1 MSSHV
6 QPAAP
11 GPFGRLSEFFA
22 SSRSP
27 WLWPAL
33 FCLVVLVALVV
44 WPLVALF
51 HHSALDPQTGQL
63 SLDGFRQ
70 FFDNPRY
77 TTAFFNTIILGVAST
92 TGAMMLGAPLAYV
105 VARYDFPGKTLVALL
120 PLATI
125 ILPDIVVSQAWLML
139 LGNNGIVRHF
149 LEGVGIDLPSFYG
162 WFGMVFT
169 LILNDY
175 TYVYIGMLAALK
187 AIDGSIE
194 EAAVNLGASNFRRA
208 MTVTLPVL
216 APALLVNA
224 MIVFTLAVDNF
235 SIPMILGGR
244 VDVLSSLTYTTF
256 LSEMGGSPVMQS
268 VLAVVSVV
276 LVGCV
281 LFLQKRVVER
291 KTYQMYQGRAP
302 KAVRARGVA
311 AIFLAG
317 SAVLFVAISMIPA
330 VIVVVGAFTKARGPV
345 MRYGTWTLENMERAL
360 RNAPEPIINSLML
373 ASVAAIVGTC
383 FATVAS
389 YLIVKKR
396 LWAVSIL
403 DYVVMLPLAISGTV
417 LGIALIQTYNSGMI
431 VLTGT
436 WVIMAAALFV
446 RKVPFSIRSA
456 SASLYSIPDSI
467 EEASI
472 NLGVSP
478 IKSFFK
484 VVLPVMKPAILGAA
498 ILMWVTSLAEISATI
513 VLYYGGM
520 ETMPIQMFRQI
531 DAGYLARASA
541 YGVILMVVI
550 IVPIYLAVRFLK
562 LDLFSNR

>member
-1 MSSHV
+1 MMT
-6 QPAAP
+6 AIRMRAP
-11 GPFGRLSEFFA
+11 
-22 SSRSP
+22 SP
-27 WLWPAL
+27 WLVPAL
-33 FCLVVLVALVV
+33 LCLLVLVALVV
-44 WPLVALF
+44 WPLAALF
-51 HHSALDPQTGQL
+51 YQSAIDPQTGQA
-63 SLDGFRQ
+63 SLQGFQ
-70 FFDNPRY
+70 TFFNTPRY
-77 TTAFFNTIILGVAST
+77 VQAFFNTLILGAVST
-92 TGAMMLGAPLAYV
+92 TGTLLLGAPLAYV
-105 VARYDFPGKTLVALL
+105 VARYDFPGKTVVALL

-139 LGNNGIVRHF
+139 LGNNGIARHA
-149 LEGVGIDLPSFYG
+149 LEAVGIDLPSFYG
-162 WFGMVFT
+162 WFGMAFV

-187 AIDGSIE
+187 AIDGTIE
-194 EAAVNLGASNFRRA
+194 EAAVNLGASNLRRA
-208 MTVTLPVL
+208 LTVTLPVL
-216 APALLVNA
+216 APALLINA

-256 LSEMGGSPVMQS
+256 LSEMGGNPTMQS
-268 VLAVVSVV
+268 VLAVVSVA
-276 LVGCV
+276 LVGFV
-281 LFLQKRVVER
+281 LFVQKRVVER
-291 KTYQMYQGRAP
+291 KTYQMQQGRAP
-302 KAVRARGVA
+302 QAIRARGA
-311 AIFLAG
+311 AAVVLT
-317 SAVLFVAISMIPA
+317 SCAVLFVAFSMIPA
-330 VIVVVGAFTKARGPV
+330 VIVLIGAFTKASGPV
-345 MRYGTWTLENMERAL
+345 MQYGTFTLENMERAL
-360 RNAPEPIINSLML
+360 RNAPEPILNSLML
-373 ASVAAIVGTC
+373 ASVAAVAGTC
-383 FATVAS
+383 FATITS

-396 LWAVSIL
+396 MLAVSLL

-417 LGIALIQTYNSGMI
+417 LGIALIHTYNSGMI
-431 VLTGT
+431 ILTGT
-436 WVIMAAALFV
+436 WVIMAAAYFV

-472 NLGVSP
+472 NLGVP
-478 IKSFFK
+478 PVASFFK
-484 VVLPVMKPAILGAA
+484 VILPVMKPAILGAA

-562 LDLFSNR
+562 LDLFSSR